1 MAKKFK
7 LQSVLNYR
15 QSLEDQARQLLADS
29 MQRRQQHVE
38 VLQQHQERWRQLADE
53 LEVRQREGLG
63 IAEIE
68 LFEGQLAHRRRLIQA
83 VSQQLELLE
92 REIQQQRAELLLA
105 SQEKQVM
112 EKLKAKQEAE
122 YRRELARKEREI
134 LDEISLRNK
143 GDGT

>member
-29 MQRRQQHVE
+29 MQCRQQYAELLQEHQQRRQQLV
-38 VLQQHQERWRQLADE
+38 DE
-53 LEVRQREGLG
+53 LEARQREGMSIG
-63 IAEIE
+63 DIE
-68 LFEGQLAHRRRLIQA
+68 LFEGQIAHRRQLSLA
-83 VSQQLELLE
+83 VQQQLEELE
-92 REIQQQRAELLLA
+92 RQIQQQREELLNA
-105 SQEKQVM
+105 SREKQVM

>member
-29 MQRRQQHVE
+29 MQRRQQYVE
-38 VLQQHQERWRQLADE
+38 LLQQHQQRRQQLVDE
-53 LEVRQREGLG
+53 LEARQREGLS
-63 IAEIE
+63 IADIE
-68 LFEGQLAHRRRLIQA
+68 LFEGQIAHRRQLSLA
-83 VSQQLELLE
+83 VQQQLEELE
-92 REIQQQRAELLLA
+92 RQIQQQREELLNA
-105 SQEKQVM
+105 SREKQVM